1 MAALQLPTLAPFSV
15 LSDSATLSQ
24 RWTKW
29 VKSFEYFL
37 VVSNVT
43 DKKRQ
48 RALLL
53 HLAGPEVQEVFET
66 LSDTGDD
73 YATALEKLDAYFKP
87 QNNIPFERHMFRQ
100 ATQDPSETM
109 DTYVTR
115 LKRLVQTCDYGTL
128 SNEMIR
134 DQVLEKCYSTRSRR
148 RLLRE
153 ETLTL
158 DVILRIARALEAS
171 DRQAQQIEGIKNS
184 ESDAEKSSAYVIQPR
199 SNTNTSREFRSE
211 RPATSP
217 QRQDSPSDDRLPKRA
232 CYCCGPD
239 GHRAKDASCP
249 ANNKAC
255 NKCGKLGHFGRVCKS
270 ARRPEQPERVRH
282 IEQRE
287 NNNFSDDDEYVFT
300 LNDPKNSEQQ
310 ISVTITVHGT
320 EIPVII
326 DSGASVDVLDKNTF
340 DRFYNGPKNTIK
352 LSGSPVKLFSYG
364 AVTPLPVLGK
374 FDAMVRSSSC
384 FR

>member
-1 MAALQLPTLAPFSV
+1 
-15 LSDSATLSQ
+15 
-24 RWTKW
+24 
-29 VKSFEYFL
+29 
-37 VVSNVT
+37 
-43 DKKRQ
+43 
-48 RALLL
+48 
-53 HLAGPEVQEVFET
+53 
-66 LSDTGDD
+66 
-73 YATALEKLDAYFKP
+73 
-87 QNNIPFERHMFRQ
+87 
-100 ATQDPSETM
+100 M

-115 LKRLVQTCDYGTL
+115 LKLLVQTCDYGTL

-134 DQVLEKCYSTRSRR
+134 DQVLEKCYSTRLRR

-171 DRQAQQIEGIKNS
+171 DRQAQQIEGTKNS
-184 ESDAEKSSAYVIQPR
+184 ASDAEKSSAYVIQPR

-211 RPATSP
+211 RPTASP

-232 CYCCGPD
+232 CYCCDRD

-287 NNNFSDDDEYVFT
+287 NNIFSDDDEYVFT

-310 ISVTITVHGT
+310 TSVTITVHGT

-326 DSGASVDVLDKNTF
+326 DTF
-340 DRFYNGPKNTIK
+340 HRLYNGPKNTIK
-352 LSGSPVKLFSYG
+352 LSDSRVKLFSYG

-374 FDAMVRSSSC
+374 FDAMVTIPAVSGETSEL
-384 FR
+384 